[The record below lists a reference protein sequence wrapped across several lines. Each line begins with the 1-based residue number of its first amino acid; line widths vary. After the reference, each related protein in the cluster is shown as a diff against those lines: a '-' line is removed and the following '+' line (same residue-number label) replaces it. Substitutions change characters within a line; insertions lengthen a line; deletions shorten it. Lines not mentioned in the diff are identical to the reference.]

1 MLNQWNKS
9 MHPNDNLPVKWPFPT
24 YNNQRTK
31 ESQELIDKKSHGK
44 TKDDLSD
51 MEEALFWRR

>member
-1 MLNQWNKS
+1 MLNQQNQV
-9 MHPNDNLPVKWPFPT
+9 PTNWPFPT

-31 ESQELIDKKSHGK
+31 ESQELLDKKTHGK

-51 MEEALFWRR
+51 MEEALF

>member
-1 MLNQWNKS
+1 MLNQQNPPPS
-9 MHPNDNLPVKWPFPT
+9 NWPFVM

-31 ESQELIDKKSHGK
+31 ESQELLDKKSHGK

-51 MEEALFWRR
+51 MEEALF

>member
-1 MLNQWNKS
+1 MSNQQNQVPT
-9 MHPNDNLPVKWPFPT
+9 HWPFAM

-31 ESQELIDKKSHGK
+31 ESQELLDKKNHTK

-51 MEEALFWRR
+51 MEEALF

>member
-1 MLNQWNKS
+1 MENQQT
-9 MHPNDNLPVKWPFPT
+9 LPVKWPFPT

-31 ESQELIDKKSHGK
+31 ESQELLDKKNHTK

-51 MEEALFWRR
+51 LEEALF

>member
-1 MLNQWNKS
+1 M
-9 MHPNDNLPVKWPFPT
+9 

-31 ESQELIDKKSHGK
+31 ESQELLDKKNHTK

-51 MEEALFWRR
+51 MEEALF

>member
-1 MLNQWNKS
+1 MLNRWNKS

-31 ESQELIDKKSHGK
+31 ESQELLDKKNHVK

-51 MEEALFWRR
+51 VPEALF

>member
-1 MLNQWNKS
+1 MENQQ
-9 MHPNDNLPVKWPFPT
+9 NLPPKWPFPI

-31 ESQELIDKKSHGK
+31 ESQELLDKKNHGK

-51 MEEALFWRR
+51 MEEALL

>member
-1 MLNQWNKS
+1 MSKQS
-9 MHPNDNLPVKWPFPT
+9 ETEAFKWPFPT

-31 ESQELIDKKSHGK
+31 ESQELLDQKSHSK

-51 MEEALFWRR
+51 VPEALF

>member
-1 MLNQWNKS
+1 MLNQQNQV
-9 MHPNDNLPVKWPFPT
+9 PTNWPFPM

-31 ESQELIDKKSHGK
+31 ESQELLDKKTHGK

-51 MEEALFWRR
+51 MEEALF